1 MCVAV
6 GNSGQVAT
14 NKASIFSRLL
24 SYLLKRGIG
33 NVIRHIQ
40 VLRRMPLRRAEAGV
54 DVVNKILHSIARL
67 KNAFWLDKI
76 SHVGNLNIQS
86 EYFSSSWL
94 CNIKFCSITLGPSY
108 FCENLS
114 ICGCCVEKGLVDV
127 WVMEKGFTSNIVFS
141 LWSNPG
147 WRSCW
152 KHFQLNTS
160 VLRASWKNQ
169 KSIFLKRLQVAVF
182 KFAQQSCYCVYEIN

>member
-1 MCVAV
+1 M
-6 GNSGQVAT
+6 
-14 NKASIFSRLL
+14 
-24 SYLLKRGIG
+24 
-33 NVIRHIQ
+33 IRHIQ

-54 DVVNKILHSIARL
+54 DVLNKILHSIARL
-67 KNAFWLDKI
+67 NNAFWLDKI

-108 FCENLS
+108 FCEKLS

-127 WVMEKGFTSNIVFS
+127 WVMEKGFTSNIVSS

-147 WRSCW
+147 WRKKAAESIS
-152 KHFQLNTS
+152 NSIPRYS
-160 VLRASWKNQ
+160 VHLG
-169 KSIFLKRLQVAVF
+169 KSKINFF
-182 KFAQQSCYCVYEIN
+182 KTFTGGGI